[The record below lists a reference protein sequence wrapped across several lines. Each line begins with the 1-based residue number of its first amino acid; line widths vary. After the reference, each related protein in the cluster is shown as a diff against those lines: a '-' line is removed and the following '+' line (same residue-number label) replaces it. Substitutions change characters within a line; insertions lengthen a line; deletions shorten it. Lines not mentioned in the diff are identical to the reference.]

1 MIGRPHWDPDSEEA
15 DHVIP
20 LSEWQEEVSV
30 GRTRLGYIDWVN
42 YEIEIEAVMLAKFVA
57 TTGEL

>member
-1 MIGRPHWDPDSEEA
+1 MIKVRT
-15 DHVIP
+15 
-20 LSEWQEEVSV
+20 EWQEEVAE